1 MKSHSSRLLP
11 LFRVYAIHR
20 ITIVEIAM
28 VGWLVCIFTN
38 AFNKNCYYSFLW
50 VVYRSEAVLI
60 YLFMC
65 FLFIR
70 CVVGIGDTFSL
81 HFTLWVHIST
91 CSLSIT
97 SRWISRHFFA
107 FFISHHYAVYTQTKK
122 QTQRKPRYFRYST
135 KIKKKH
141 KIVVFVHFTENSI
154 RRKQLVSIVFH
165 FHLQHLI
172 RKYHSLSFSE

>member
-107 FFISHHYAVYTQTKK
+107 FFISHQYSIYTHTTK

-135 KIKKKH
+135 KIKKNIK
-141 KIVVFVHFTENSI
+141 
-154 RRKQLVSIVFH
+154 
-165 FHLQHLI
+165 
-172 RKYHSLSFSE
+172 LSFSYTLLKIQSGESNWLALCFTFICNI